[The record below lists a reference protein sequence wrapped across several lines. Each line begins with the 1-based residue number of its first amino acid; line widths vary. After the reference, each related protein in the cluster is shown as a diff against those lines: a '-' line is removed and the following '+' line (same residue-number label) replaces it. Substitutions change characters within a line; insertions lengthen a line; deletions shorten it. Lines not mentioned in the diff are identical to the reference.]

1 MKPTSPLQRALQI
14 LAVVQAVLIVI
25 MAVVWWRA
33 ERVIAP
39 ASADAEQTR
48 PAEASPTSA
57 PPIPVASE
65 RPATAADP
73 TAARSPTADSAVQSA
88 RAALYGMATGVG
100 GEPLRDGVLWLYR
113 DGKHVGTASGDLAP
127 FVFSGLSPGLHRLR
141 SRVADQLPIDRDV
154 EVHAPATRLDFEF
167 PARWVLSVKAV
178 TPEGKPWRDSLG
190 SLGLR
195 MINRGLVALAF
206 DSPLN
211 GDLPA
216 SNQGEVEGGLGPFRP
231 GHDPFDR
238 SATPLPKDVL
248 GLLTLPPGQPV
259 HVALILRQSVIAQQ
273 LVAADQPEVTFT
285 LPIEALQAKLA
296 RVRVRVVDPQGL
308 PVAKAN
314 VACNDGQTGGGG
326 KPTDE
331 EGRVVLE
338 NLVPGRLDLMI
349 RSRLANGPPVQ
360 ILVPPGADLDLGDV
374 VLPPP
379 TPVEMQIANLT
390 GSGSLRIHLLDPLR
404 PDWTAGQMHFS
415 IEGAGVR
422 KYDFFPGRYAVL
434 ATGAEGVAMTVIDLR
449 TVPPGPLGF
458 ELRRGAELRIETN
471 FGAVMAEYELA
482 SADGVIVRRREVRSA
497 ASEVVELP
505 PGRYAVRITDQSGTV
520 TRREF
525 ELPAG
530 GMTMRL
536 P

>member
-48 PAEASPTSA
+48 HAEASPTSA
-57 PPIPVASE
+57 PPIPVASG
-65 RPATAADP
+65 RPATVADP

-88 RAALYGMATGVG
+88 RAVLYGMATGVG

-127 FVFSGLSPGLHRLR
+127 FVFAGLTPGLHRLR

-154 EVHAPATRLDFEF
+154 EVSAPATRFDFEF
-167 PARWVLSVKAV
+167 SPRWLLTVKVV
-178 TPEGKPWRDSLG
+178 TPEGKPLRDSL
-190 SLGLR
+190 STIGLQ
-195 MINRGLVALAF
+195 MMDRGFVALAF
-206 DSPLN
+206 DSPLH

-216 SNQGEVEGGLGPFRP
+216 SNLGEVEGGLGPFRP
-231 GHDPFDR
+231 GHGPFDR

-259 HVALILRQSVIAQQ
+259 HVALILRQSVVAQQ

-296 RVRVRVVDPQGL
+296 RVRVRIVDPQGL
-308 PVAKAN
+308 PVAKLN

-338 NLVPGRLDLMI
+338 NLIPGRLDLEI
-349 RSRLANGPPVQ
+349 RSRIASGPPVQ
-360 ILVPPGADLDLGDV
+360 LLVSPGADLDLGDV
-374 VLPPP
+374 VVSPP
-379 TPVEMQIANLT
+379 TTVEMQVANLT
-390 GSGSLRIHLLDPLR
+390 GSGSLRVHLLDSIR
-404 PDWTAGQMHFS
+404 PEWTADQLHYS
-415 IEGAGVR
+415 VEGPGIV
-422 KYDFFPGRYAVL
+422 KHVFYPGRYGVL
-434 ATGAEGVAMTVIDLR
+434 ATGAEGVAMTLLDLR
-449 TVPPGPLGF
+449 TEPPGPIRF
-458 ELRRGAELRIETN
+458 ELRRGAEMRIETN
-471 FGAVMAEYELA
+471 FGTVKAEYELT
-482 SADGVIVRRREVRSA
+482 SAEGVLVRRREVRRAS
-497 ASEVVELP
+497 SEVVELP
-505 PGRYAVRITDQSGTV
+505 PGRYTVRITDQTGTV
-520 TRREF
+520 TRREL
-525 ELPAG
+525 ELPVG
-530 GMTMRL
+530 GMTLRL